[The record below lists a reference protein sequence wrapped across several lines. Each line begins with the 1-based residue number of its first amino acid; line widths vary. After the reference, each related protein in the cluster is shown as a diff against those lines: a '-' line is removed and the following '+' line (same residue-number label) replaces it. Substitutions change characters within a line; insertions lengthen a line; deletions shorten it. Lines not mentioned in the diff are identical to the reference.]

1 MKFDVSLGSLLV
13 ACIGMISGWVAWW
26 IGRRQQLIQK
36 AVLAAEKAVNE
47 KRDFDHLIR
56 NQSEISKNIAYG
68 FKDIEQQ
75 MADQNNELREI
86 KAWLIRGKVS
96 E

>member
-68 FKDIEQQ
+68 FKDIEEQ